1 MNYLKI
7 YTLLLCAVLIAA
19 CSDDEEQF
27 NSGAATVNLQET
39 AMTVKESAGLCTV
52 PVVVTGE
59 HTGTIRVTFELK
71 DHNAKEDENYI
82 VTTKTL
88 LIPAGQET
96 MNFEFKTVDDKL
108 VNDDRSFD
116 VEIADVKGASIGEN
130 KRLTVTF
137 KDNDSSFYETLS
149 GTWVFTGTASA
160 TNVSNVPVGF
170 SVRVIQRKKARRHTN
185 TIWSARIRMDLIR
198 IMILN
203 GNLVGGCIMNMIRRR
218 RKLTCPLCRVKMSLL
233 MARILFV
240 SGDWLWTEV
249 LLTYIAENMML
260 KLKLSL
266 SRMPI

>member
-7 YTLLLCAVLIAA
+7 YTLFLCAVLIAA

-116 VEIADVKGASIGEN
+116 VEIADVEGASIGEN
-130 KRLTVTF
+130 KRLTVTI

-149 GTWVFTGTASA
+149 GTWIFTGTASA
-160 TNVSNVPVGF
+160 TNVSN
-170 SVRVIQRKKARRHTN
+170 
-185 TIWSARIRMDLIR
+185 
-198 IMILN
+198 
-203 GNLVGGCIMNMIRRR
+203 MNMIRRC
-218 RKLTCPLCRVKMSLL
+218 RKPTCPLCRVKMSLL
-233 MARILFV
+233 MARIPFV